1 MDSTKPT
8 NGQSSVQSAPVN
20 VASELEHVTQEMY
33 KKNAE
38 LFHTN
43 KTLSILQ
50 KINTIILSS
59 VTDLR
64 QVSSQVAEVLIS
76 DAEFKRVSIF
86 VVRDHEGL
94 VKLSSSG
101 GEAVKRAEFLVKRS
115 FPSEFIPVEHKNNIL
130 IRALE
135 SRQLQ
140 IASSYQEVLFP
151 DYTSN
156 EALLI
161 QQTLNVH
168 SIFAYPLIVRDEVI
182 GVMAIGLGEDAGGVS
197 AQEQDLMGRLVGVIG
212 IAVDN
217 ALLYKKIQDANTQL
231 KELDKLKDEFVSLAS
246 HELRTP
252 MTIIKSYVW
261 MLLEKKAGEINDKQK
276 EYLEKTYHSTN
287 RLIDLVNDMLNVSRI
302 ESGRMSIEAKEVDMI
317 QLIAETMAEV
327 KTRAQELGINLSLQN
342 DENHV
347 IAVCDPGK
355 IKQVLIN
362 LVGNSL
368 KFTPNGG
375 SISISIFDN
384 VPVGMVRITVSD
396 TGKGINPE
404 DLTKLFQKFNMVG
417 NSHLIKN
424 KDQGTGLGL
433 YLSKAIVELHGGEI
447 KAASEGEGKG
457 SQFSFTLPKS
467 ISSTKPVEPAVSGTR

>member
-1 MDSTKPT
+1 MDPTKPAT
-8 NGQSSVQSAPVN
+8 GQTVQGNNSVS

-38 LFHTN
+38 LFFTN

-50 KINTIILSS
+50 KINSIILSS

-94 VKLSSSG
+94 AKLSSSG
-101 GEAVKRAEFLVKRS
+101 GEAVKRAEFLIKRS
-115 FPSEFIPVEHKNNIL
+115 FPSEFIPIEHKNNIL

-140 IASSYQEVLFP
+140 IASSYQEILFP
-151 DYTSN
+151 DYTSD

-182 GVMAIGLGEDAGGVS
+182 GVLAIRLGEDAGGVS
-197 AQEQDLMGRLVGVIG
+197 AQEQDLMGRLVGTIG

-217 ALLYKKIQDANTQL
+217 ALLYKKIQDANIQL

-287 RLIDLVNDMLNVSRI
+287 RLIDLVNDMLNISRI
-302 ESGRMSIEAKEVDMI
+302 ESGRMTVEAKEVDII
-317 QLIAETMAEV
+317 QLISETMNEV
-327 KTRAQELGINLSLQN
+327 KARAQELGINLTLKNETDQI
-342 DENHV
+342 

-355 IKQVLIN
+355 IKQVLVN
-362 LVGNSL
+362 LIGNSL
-368 KFTPNGG
+368 KFTPQGG
-375 SISISIFDN
+375 SISLKVLDN
-384 VPVGMVRITVSD
+384 SPVGMVSIAVSD
-396 TGKGINPE
+396 TGKGINAE
-404 DLTKLFQKFNMVG
+404 DIKKLFKKFNMVG
-417 NSHLIKN
+417 SSHLIKN

-447 KAASEGEGKG
+447 KAVSEVEGKG
-457 SQFSFTLPKS
+457 SEFSFTLPKKVATTVS
-467 ISSTKPVEPAVSGTR
+467 VESAVSGIR

>member
-1 MDSTKPT
+1 MDPTKPA
-8 NGQSSVQSAPVN
+8 NGQTFQGDKPVN

-50 KINTIILSS
+50 KINAIILSS

-64 QVSSQVAEVLIS
+64 QVSAQVAEVLIS

-86 VVRDHEGL
+86 VVRDREGL

-151 DYTSN
+151 DYTSD

-212 IAVDN
+212 IAIDN
-217 ALLYKKIQDANTQL
+217 ALLYKKIQDANIQL

-302 ESGRMSIEAKEVDMI
+302 ESGRMSVEAKEVDMI

-327 KTRAQELGINLSLQN
+327 KTRAQELGINLTLQN

-368 KFTPNGG
+368 KFTPSGG
-375 SISISIFDN
+375 SISISILDN
-384 VPVGMVRITVSD
+384 SPIGMVRITVSD

-404 DLTKLFQKFNMVG
+404 DLAKLFQKFNMVG

-447 KAASEGEGKG
+447 KAASEGEGRG

-467 ISSTKPVEPAVSGTR
+467 ISSVKPVESAVSGTR

>member
-1 MDSTKPT
+1 MDPSQVKNTQVVQDK
-8 NGQSSVQSAPVN
+8 NGVN

-50 KINTIILSS
+50 KINSIILSS

-64 QVSSQVAEVLIS
+64 QVSAQVAEVLIS
-76 DAEFKRVSIF
+76 DGEFKRVSIF
-86 VVRDHEGL
+86 VVREKEGL

-115 FPSEFIPVEHKNNIL
+115 FPSDFISIDNKNNL
-130 IRALE
+130 FIRALD

-140 IASSYQEVLFP
+140 IASSYQEVLLP
-151 DYTSN
+151 DYTAE

-161 QQTLNVH
+161 QQTLNVQ

-182 GVMAIGLGEDAGGVS
+182 GVMAIGLGEDAGGVTP
-197 AQEQDLMGRLVGVIG
+197 QQQDLMGRLVGVIG
-212 IAVDN
+212 IAIDN
-217 ALLYKKIQDANTQL
+217 ALLYKKIQDANIQL

-252 MTIIKSYVW
+252 MTIIKSYIW

-302 ESGRMSIEAKEVDMI
+302 ESGRLTIEAKEVDLM
-317 QLIAETMAEV
+317 QLIAETVNEI
-327 KTRAQELGINLSLQN
+327 KTRAQELGVNLEIKNQ
-342 DENHV
+342 EGAI

-362 LVGNSL
+362 LIGNSL
-368 KFTPNGG
+368 KFTPSGG
-375 SISISIFDN
+375 NVAVSVEDN
-384 VPVGMVRITVSD
+384 VPVGMIKVTVTD
-396 TGKGINPE
+396 TGKGISSD
-404 DLTKLFQKFNMVG
+404 DLSKLFQKFNMVG
-417 NSHLIKN
+417 SSHLIKN

-433 YLSKAIVELHGGEI
+433 YLSKSLIELHGGEI
-447 KAASEGEGKG
+447 KAASQGEGKG
-457 SQFSFTLPKS
+457 SEFSFTLPKS
-467 ISSTKPVEPAVSGTR
+467 VSSGVPEKSVV